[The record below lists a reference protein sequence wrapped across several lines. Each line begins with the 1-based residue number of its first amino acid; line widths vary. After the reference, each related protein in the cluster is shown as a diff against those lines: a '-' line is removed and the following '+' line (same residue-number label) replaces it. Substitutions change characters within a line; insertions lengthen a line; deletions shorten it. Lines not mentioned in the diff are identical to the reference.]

1 MARLPAACLRLQR
14 RAAEFTSRT
23 AALRSGERAL
33 LLLSGGADSMALL
46 ALLPGV
52 DRRLGLGLTL
62 AALHVD
68 YGLRGA
74 DSDRDRRIV
83 ERACAAAGVPLH
95 VERVRGRLT
104 GGDFQARARD
114 LRYGRARELAA
125 EHGHGV
131 LVTAHNRDDQAETIL
146 YRLAK
151 YASPRG
157 LAGMRPRDGDV
168 ARPLLCLGSGEIRDC
183 CRAAGIEYG
192 EDVTNAAPVYAR
204 NVLRLE
210 VLPRLEAL
218 NPRVAETLAAGAE
231 QAAAE
236 AEVLAAA
243 ADGSRGQVTRPASPG
258 ELAALDLAALAA
270 EPPAL
275 RALVLHELL
284 REVMGGD
291 ALVERRLVEALQR
304 LATRTDDAGRVS
316 LGRGLEAVRGAGLL
330 RIRAAAPAHACA
342 PAAVTGAALADAG
355 DSGVGV
361 TFCGRA
367 WRLRLLPGAA
377 FDRRAALA
385 GDAFAGL
392 DGLPRRVTL
401 RHPRRAERFAPLGLG
416 RETTVARYLAA
427 ARVPADLRP
436 LVPVLDVDAHAAWV
450 GHAAAGLAAGFAP
463 APGRVAQGYRVA
475 QSSVLTLHVIREAT

>member
-1 MARLPAACLRLQR
+1 VA
-14 RAAEFTSRT
+14 
-23 AALRSGERAL
+23 
-33 LLLSGGADSMALL
+33 
-46 ALLPGV
+46 
-52 DRRLGLGLTL
+52 
-62 AALHVD
+62 
-68 YGLRGA
+68 
-74 DSDRDRRIV
+74 
-83 ERACAAAGVPLH
+83 
-95 VERVRGRLT
+95 
-104 GGDFQARARD
+104 
-114 LRYGRARELAA
+114 RYGRARELAA
-125 EHGHGV
+125 EHGYDV
-131 LVTAHNRDDQAETIL
+131 LVSAHNRDDQAETVL

-157 LAGMRPRDGDV
+157 LAGMRPRDRDV
-168 ARPLLCLGSGEIRDC
+168 ARPLLCLGSIEIRDY

-218 NPRVAETLAAGAE
+218 NPRVAQTLAAGAE

-243 ADGSRGQVTRPASPG
+243 ADESRGRVTRPASPG

-284 REVMGGD
+284 REAMGGD

-304 LATRTDDAGRVS
+304 LATRADDAGRVS

-330 RIRAAAPAHACA
+330 RIRPVGPVHACA

-361 TFCGRA
+361 TFCGHA

-385 GDAFAGL
+385 GEAFAGL
-392 DGLPRRVTL
+392 CGLPRRVTL
-401 RHPRRAERFAPLGLG
+401 RHPRRGERFAPLGLG

-427 ARVPADLRP
+427 ARVPTDLRP

-450 GHAAAGLAAGFAP
+450 GHAAAGLASGLAP

-475 QSSVLTLHVIREAT
+475 QSSVLTLHVVREAT

>member
-23 AALRSGERAL
+23 AALRPGERAL

-95 VERVRGRLT
+95 VERVRGRLS

-125 EHGHGV
+125 EHGYDV

-168 ARPLLCLGSGEIRDC
+168 ARPLLCLGSVEIRDC

-243 ADGSRGQVTRPASPG
+243 AAESRGRVTRPAPPG

-284 REVMGGD
+284 REAMGGD

-330 RIRAAAPAHACA
+330 RIRAVGPAHACA
-342 PAAVTGAALADAG
+342 PAACRRRGP
-355 DSGVGV
+355 
-361 TFCGRA
+361 GRRR
-367 WRLRLLPGAA
+367 RLRRRHHVLRPRLAAAPAARGGLRPPGRPGRRGLRRT
-377 FDRRAALA
+377 RRAAA
-385 GDAFAGL
+385 ARDAA
-392 DGLPRRVTL
+392 PPA
-401 RHPRRAERFAPLGLG
+401 PRRA
-416 RETTVARYLAA
+416 
-427 ARVPADLRP
+427 LR
-436 LVPVLDVDAHAAWV
+436 
-450 GHAAAGLAAGFAP
+450 AAGARPRDHGGALPRGGAR
-463 APGRVAQGYRVA
+463 PG
-475 QSSVLTLHVIREAT
+475 